1 MVGIITELQDGKY
14 IKASKREKEQ
24 KRHHHL
30 VRFTMQRVENLIKN
44 DFKTTTLQ

>member
-1 MVGIITELQDGKY
+1 MVRMMTALKDDKY

-30 VRFTMQRVENLIKN
+30 VRFTMQRVENNK
-44 DFKTTTLQ
+44 K